1 MKKIENSFKKQKSK
15 VDSEM
20 KKTTLALTFIFAL
33 MFSLFAGANAVQFD
47 YTQFEGLPYTLPIV
61 VVSSPSPNRV
71 YNVSDVPLNV
81 TVQIGSV
88 IYPGNN
94 ERLRWLNYSLD
105 DQVPTPLTLVV
116 PSDLTP
122 PYYVHGNG
130 VLTSL
135 SDGNHTL
142 TVFGETFV
150 GGLNGY
156 FNETVSFTVDK
167 SIIPEPGSLPTSIAI
182 ASVVTV
188 AVAGIGM
195 LMYFKKRYSERGA
208 KA

>member
-1 MKKIENSFKKQKSK
+1 
-15 VDSEM
+15 M
-20 KKTTLALTFIFAL
+20 KKTALALTSIFAL
-33 MFSLFAGANAVQFD
+33 MFSMFAGANGVQFD

-61 VVSSPSPNRV
+61 IISSPSQNGV
-71 YNVSDVPLNV
+71 YSVSDVPLNV
-81 TVQIGSV
+81 TVQIRSV

-105 DQVPTPLTLVV
+105 GQVSIPLLLEV

-130 VLTSL
+130 VLTNL
-135 SDGNHTL
+135 AEGNHAL
-142 TVFGETFV
+142 IVYGETYV

-167 SIIPEPGSLPTSIAI
+167 SNILAPDSLLASAAI
-182 ASVVTV
+182 ASAVTV
-188 AVAGIGM
+188 GVVCMG
-195 LMYFKKRYSERGA
+195 LLLYFKKRRKGA
-208 KA
+208 AQT

>member
-1 MKKIENSFKKQKSK
+1 
-15 VDSEM
+15 
-20 KKTTLALTFIFAL
+20 
-33 MFSLFAGANAVQFD
+33 
-47 YTQFEGLPYTLPIV
+47 
-61 VVSSPSPNRV
+61 
-71 YNVSDVPLNV
+71 VSDVPLNV
-81 TVQIGSV
+81 TVQIRSV

-105 DQVPTPLTLVV
+105 GQVPIAMTLVL

-142 TVFGETFV
+142 TVYGETFV

-167 SIIPEPGSLPTSIAI
+167 SIIPEPDSLPTSVAI
-182 ASVVTV
+182 ASVIIV
-188 AVAGIGM
+188 AVVGIG
-195 LMYFKKRYSERGA
+195 LLVYHKKHRE
-208 KA
+208 

>member
-1 MKKIENSFKKQKSK
+1 
-15 VDSEM
+15 M
-20 KKTTLALTFIFAL
+20 KKTALALTSIFAL

-61 VVSSPSPNRV
+61 VVSSPSPNGV
-71 YNVSDVPLNV
+71 YSVSDVPLNV
-81 TVQIGSV
+81 TIQIRSV

-105 DQVPTPLTLVV
+105 GQVPIPASLIV

-142 TVFGETFV
+142 VVFGETFV

-167 SIIPEPGSLPTSIAI
+167 SIIPEPDSLPTSIAI

-188 AVAGIGM
+188 AVAGIG
-195 LMYFKKRYSERGA
+195 LLVYFKKRKSKGEA
-208 KA
+208 